1 MMESHRLDLAG
12 WAETDRRLQ
21 TNGNELDMK
30 LEQALTEMKEQV
42 SALGSRTS

>member
-1 MMESHRLDLAG
+1 MESHRLELEE
-12 WAETDRRLQ
+12 WADTARRLQ

-42 SALGSRTS
+42 SALGSNTS